1 MKKQEVLKR
10 IRAKKLGLLMY
21 DARIVCRKTVEE
33 CAAVMDSTPQ
43 EYQAFEAGL
52 SSPSLPALE
61 TLAYFLDI
69 PLEHFWGRQARSDKP
84 LPLADEHGKRL
95 RTLRNRYIGAYLRQR
110 RNDRSLSIEELAEQ
124 SGLTEEQ
131 ITLFETGQNAI
142 PLPQLE
148 ILADLLVFRVEDLF
162 DQHGPI
168 GQWRAEQEAAR
179 ELAEMP
185 PHLKAFVLK
194 PVNRPYIELAM
205 RLNDLSVEKLR
216 SIAEGL
222 LEITY

>member
-1 MKKQEVLKR
+1 
-10 IRAKKLGLLMY
+10 
-21 DARIVCRKTVEE
+21 
-33 CAAVMDSTPQ
+33 
-43 EYQAFEAGL
+43 
-52 SSPSLPALE
+52 
-61 TLAYFLDI
+61 
-69 PLEHFWGRQARSDKP
+69 
-84 LPLADEHGKRL
+84 
-95 RTLRNRYIGAYLRQR
+95 R

-131 ITLFETGQNAI
+131 ITLFETGQSAI

-168 GQWRAEQEAAR
+168 GQWRAEQEATR